1 MTTEQQDWQILAGR
15 LLAKYFGL
23 TLNDTDLCEADCV
36 MALQDSGVRPFEAIN
51 YLVDK
56 YHLVRLD
63 ASPFTPS
70 SPYLRPFEEWG
81 AVDEIEQQS

>member
-36 MALQDSGVRPFEAIN
+36 MALQESGLRPFEAIN
-51 YLVDK
+51 HLVDK

-63 ASPFTPS
+63 ANPFTPL
-70 SPYLRPFEEWG
+70 SPYLRPFEERG
-81 AVDEIEQQS
+81 AVDELEQQS